1 MAQNDPFFNARA
13 AEIPQDGPSTFRGLN
28 ADAQPASSTGK
39 ASQRGLWANIKT
51 LFGTPKRQAA
61 ISAIFYG
68 IGGITDFAEMNDR
81 MGVPENTP
89 MDALFVTALV
99 GIPTALMVKRNGYV
113 SAGVLC
119 GIAIMNAV
127 SCYAEVQAGNPY
139 YDGGSVV
146 YNLFFLGIFA
156 HAAWHLWKARKAKA

>member
-1 MAQNDPFFNARA
+1 MAPNDPFFNVRA
-13 AEIPQDGPSTFRGLN
+13 ADISQQSPPTFNGSNTN
-28 ADAQPASSTGK
+28 AQSESSASK
-39 ASQRGLWANIKT
+39 ASQRGLWATIKT

-68 IGGITDFAEMNDR
+68 ISGISEFAEINDR

-99 GIPTALMVKRNGYV
+99 GIPTALMLKRNGYV
-113 SAGVLC
+113 SAGLLC

-127 SCYAEVQAGNPY
+127 SCYAEMQAGNPY
-139 YDGGSVV
+139 YNGGSVV

-156 HAAWHLWKARKAKA
+156 HAAWHLWKTRKEKA